1 VAGYKAEAGRAR
13 AELIPRVCPRG
24 QPRKERS
31 HAVTLKLDDLGIG
44 RTLPA
49 AGAP

>member
-1 VAGYKAEAGRAR
+1 MAGYKAEAGRAR
-13 AELIPRVCPRG
+13 AELIPRVCPKG
-24 QPRKERS
+24 GDRKSKS
-31 HAVTLKLDDLGIG
+31 HDVTLKLPDLGIG